1 MLCHIHPPP
10 GRSSRH
16 RRAGLTDSQAD
27 SRGAF
32 GNSCTGD
39 AFCGTLS
46 FILAGRGTA
55 GQSRRCELAGPLL
68 SCRDLTN
75 ARYGCLAMV
84 SRLSMPSQTALKLTK
99 ISCDIGA
106 TPAEKPSI
114 PLHRPATSCIR
125 PRRDSGVEPH
135 YAGSGRRVLERDSRL
150 PQMRTI
156 IFHAP
161 TWARHIIPLMSSTT
175 AILPALIFAAEY
187 GCCSGHFHRLRR
199 SAKAFPFGLPGTRFW
214 PARSTLC
221 Q

>member
-75 ARYGCLAMV
+75 ARYGCLAET
-84 SRLSMPSQTALKLTK
+84 SRIFLPSRSGFKLTK

-106 TPAEKPSI
+106 TPARIRLIRLRIGRQQALCGLSSTSKRGEPFSPSRQRSRRNTQLLRRWSSH
-114 PLHRPATSCIR
+114 PPAGGNLARGLAAT
-125 PRRDSGVEPH
+125 
-135 YAGSGRRVLERDSRL
+135 
-150 PQMRTI
+150 TI
-156 IFHAP
+156 IFHALTVVRQIMP
-161 TWARHIIPLMSSTT
+161 PRCGT
-175 AILPALIFAAEY
+175 AAP
-187 GCCSGHFHRLRR
+187 R
-199 SAKAFPFGLPGTRFW
+199 
-214 PARSTLC
+214 
-221 Q
+221 

>member
-10 GRSSRH
+10 GRSNRH

-55 GQSRRCELAGPLL
+55 GQSRRCELTGALL
-68 SCRDLTN
+68 SKRDLAN
-75 ARYGCLAMV
+75 PKCGCLAMV

-114 PLHRPATSCIR
+114 PLHCPATSCM
-125 PRRDSGVEPH
+125 RRQRHGDARAH
-135 YAGSGRRVLERDSRL
+135 YAGSGPRVLERDTRL
-150 PQMRTI
+150 PQVKTI

-161 TWARHIIPLMSSTT
+161 TLARHIIPLMSSTT
-175 AILPALIFAAEY
+175 AHIARADLCCGIWLLLRPFPPPSPQRKSLPLWAPR
-187 GCCSGHFHRLRR
+187 H
-199 SAKAFPFGLPGTRFW
+199 
-214 PARSTLC
+214 
-221 Q
+221 